1 MLGYESSKHKSVRY
15 KTCWIILLQNLD
27 LSGKKQTNN
36 SLTYSFR
43 HDIFRQ
49 VAYRIMTEITLSNID
64 KKINLRFT
72 ATCVN
77 ILTHEESL

>member
-1 MLGYESSKHKSVRY
+1 MLRYESSKHNSVCY

-43 HDIFRQ
+43 RDLFRQ
-49 VAYRIMTEITLSNID
+49 VAYRAMTEIILCNID
-64 KKINLRFT
+64 KKRNLRLT
-72 ATCVN
+72 ATCVK